1 MTPYTHLKRALDLI
15 LSIILII
22 SLSWL
27 WLLIILSY
35 LLTFQF
41 PVFFIQAR
49 IGKNERPFN
58 LIKFRTLKNG
68 EGPIQSRKN
77 FMGNLLRRTSLDE
90 LPQLWNVMKGEMSL
104 VGPRPLPVQYLPLF
118 SPEQRRR
125 HSIRPGITGLAQVN
139 GRHGI
144 SWEEKFSYDLYYVQ
158 HVSFLYDV
166 HIMAMT
172 VGLLF
177 SFKRDVSLEEKA
189 FTGK

>member
-1 MTPYTHLKRALDLI
+1 
-15 LSIILII
+15 
-22 SLSWL
+22 
-27 WLLIILSY
+27 
-35 LLTFQF
+35 
-41 PVFFIQAR
+41 
-49 IGKNERPFN
+49 
-58 LIKFRTLKNG
+58 
-68 EGPIQSRKN
+68 
-77 FMGNLLRRTSLDE
+77 MGNLLRRTSLDE

>member
-1 MTPYTHLKRALDLI
+1 MPYTHLKRPLDLV

-27 WLLIILSY
+27 WVLIILSY

-41 PVFFIQAR
+41 PIFFIQER

-68 EGPIQSRKN
+68 EGPVESRKN

>member
-1 MTPYTHLKRALDLI
+1 MTSYPHLKRALDLI

-22 SLSWL
+22 CLSWL
-27 WLLIILSY
+27 GLLIILSY
-35 LLTFQF
+35 VLTFQF
-41 PVFFIQAR
+41 PVFFIHAR

-58 LIKFRTLKNG
+58 LVKFRTLKNG
-68 EGPIQSRKN
+68 EGPVQSRKN

-104 VGPRPLPVQYLPLF
+104 VGPRPLPVHYLPLF
-118 SPEQRRR
+118 SSEQRLR

-158 HVSFLYDV
+158 RVSFLYDV
-166 HIMAMT
+166 HILAMT
-172 VGLLF
+172 VGLLL
-177 SFKRDVSLEEKA
+177 SFKRDVSLEEKP
-189 FTGK
+189 FMGE

>member
-27 WLLIILSY
+27 WLLIIFTY
-35 LLTFQF
+35 LITFQF
-41 PVFFIQAR
+41 PVFFFQSR

>member
-27 WLLIILSY
+27 WVLIILSY

-41 PVFFIQAR
+41 PIFFIQER

>member
-1 MTPYTHLKRALDLI
+1 MHYSQLKRPLDFI
-15 LSIILII
+15 LSIILILG
-22 SLSWL
+22 LSWL

-35 LLTFQF
+35 FITLQF
-41 PVFFIQAR
+41 PVFFFQER

-68 EGPIQSRKN
+68 EGPVQSRKN

-90 LPQLWNVMKGEMSL
+90 LPQLWNVMKGKMSL
-104 VGPRPLPVQYLPLF
+104 VGPRPLPVHYLPLF

-144 SWEEKFSYDLYYVQ
+144 SWEEKFSYDLYYVG

-166 HIMAMT
+166 HIIAMT
-172 VGLLF
+172 VGLVL
-177 SFKRDVSLEEKA
+177 SFKRDVSLEEKP